1 MGQYYKIVNPAK
13 RQYLNPSNFGDSLKL
28 QAFGNAPYGTMY
40 ALALLL
46 ASGNGQGGG
55 DLHSNNS
62 LIGSWAGDPIYVLG
76 DYSDEI
82 VELEGVANPRQHTL
96 NTMIHMKKY
105 KFKDISDK
113 MIKLIA
119 EASPNHPLAVVAHNL
134 NNNFNPNICNKPDTW
149 GTSLAFIEPEEKHIL
164 SFTDLMKVVG
174 AQFGE
179 SDEITGDNLAWRLQ
193 NLYGIFHSI
202 DPDFK
207 NTHAA
212 RMEMKSFTKNMEVF
226 SLAYPY
232 SWNSDGV
239 RQMYDSIGFQGMGKK
254 YVKSLSMIMGNSKT
268 FLDYEV
274 TLQFPCSLMDLKN
287 ILNQVLNTCE
297 EQSVPLLVGGK
308 NETTETK
315 KLKM

>member
-28 QAFGNAPYGTMY
+28 QAFGNGAYGTMY

-55 DLHSNNS
+55 DLNSNNP

-82 VELEGVANPRQHTL
+82 VILEGVENPRQYTL
-96 NTMIHMKKY
+96 NTMVDMKKF

-113 MIKLIA
+113 MIKVIGQ
-119 EASPNHPLAVVAHNL
+119 ASPYHPLAVIAHNI
-134 NNNFNPNICNKPDTW
+134 NNNISSSICRKPDTW
-149 GTSLAFIEPEEKHIL
+149 GTSMVFIEPEEKHIL

-193 NLYGIFHSI
+193 NLYGIFHTI

-207 NTHAA
+207 NTHAGSMQMKQFNKS
-212 RMEMKSFTKNMEVF
+212 MEIFT
-226 SLAYPY
+226 LANNY
-232 SWNSDGV
+232 SWNNDGV
-239 RQMYDSIGFQGMGKK
+239 RQMYDSIGFQGTGKP
-254 YVKSLSMIMGNSKT
+254 YVKSVNMVIGNSKT
-268 FLDYEV
+268 PLTYEFS
-274 TLQFPCSLMDLKN
+274 LNFPCSLMDLKS
-287 ILNQVLNTCE
+287 ILSEVLYKCDKQESPT
-297 EQSVPLLVGGK
+297 VIGGK
-308 NETTETK
+308 HTIQ
-315 KLKM
+315 KLSV

>member
-1 MGQYYKIVNPAK
+1 MGQYYRIVNPAK
-13 RQYLNPSNFGDSLKL
+13 RQYLKPSTFGDSLKL
-28 QAFGNAPYGTMY
+28 QAFGNASYGTMY

-55 DLHSNNS
+55 DLHSNNA

-82 VELEGVANPRQHTL
+82 VELEGVENPRQHTL

-105 KFKDISDK
+105 KFKDISEK

-119 EASPNHPLAVVAHNL
+119 EASPNHPLAVIAHNL
-134 NNNFNPNICNKPDTW
+134 NNNIDSIVCPKPDTW

-179 SDEITGDNLAWRLQ
+179 SDEITGDNLIWRLQ
-193 NLYGIFHSI
+193 NLYGMFRST

-212 RMEMKSFTKNMEVF
+212 GMEIKSFKKNMEIF
-226 SLAYPY
+226 TFAHDY
-232 SWNSDGV
+232 SWHDEKARKLHDSMGMQGV
-239 RQMYDSIGFQGMGKK
+239 GKE
-254 YVKSLSMIMGNSKT
+254 YVKSISMTIGNSKT
-268 FLDYEV
+268 YLEYDFELK
-274 TLQFPCSLMDLKN
+274 FPCSLMDLKD
-287 ILNQVLNTCE
+287 ILSQTLYTCE
-297 EQSVPLLVGGK
+297 KQETPLVIGGA
-308 NETTETK
+308 NEAR